1 VEGTV
6 ADVGSLISLDRGS
19 PVPLYFQVAQELQR
33 LVETGYIPAGTRLE
47 NEIQLADQLGVS
59 RPTMRRAIGY
69 LVERGLLVRRRGVGT
84 QVVRSRVQRPIDLT
98 SLYDDLASAG
108 RNPTTKVL
116 ELATV
121 PADDAAADALEVPP
135 GSPIEYLVRLR
146 SADGE
151 PIAVM
156 SNYLPVG
163 LVKLDRTEL
172 EQQGLY
178 EIIRRSGIHMRVA
191 EQSIGARIA
200 TTDEAK
206 LLGEKRGAPLL
217 TMTRTAY
224 DDFGRPVEYGS
235 HIYRASRYNFSLT
248 LVER

>member
-1 VEGTV
+1 MS
-6 ADVGSLISLDRGS
+6 DVGSLISLDRGS
-19 PVPLYFQVAQELQR
+19 PVPLYYQVAQELQR
-33 LVETGYIPAGTRLE
+33 LVEIGKIPAGTRLD

-98 SLYDDLASAG
+98 SLYDDLLSAG
-108 RNPTTKVL
+108 RNPATEVL

-121 PADDAAADALEVPP
+121 PADNSVADALEVPEDTP
-135 GSPIEYLVRLR
+135 VEHLLRLR

-151 PIAVM
+151 PIALM

-163 LVKLDRTEL
+163 LVKLDRAEL
-172 EQQGLY
+172 EHQGLY
-178 EIIRRSGIHMRVA
+178 ELIRRTGIHMRVA
-191 EQSIGARIA
+191 EQSVGARLA
-200 TTDEAK
+200 TAEEAK

-224 DDFGRPVEYGS
+224 DDFGGPVEYGS
-235 HIYRASRYNFSLT
+235 HVYRASRYNFSLT

>member
-1 VEGTV
+1 VS
-6 ADVGSLISLDRGS
+6 DVGSLIFLDRGS
-19 PVPLYFQVAQELQR
+19 PVPLYYQVAQELQR
-33 LVETGYIPAGTRLE
+33 LVEIGKIPAGTRLE

-98 SLYDDLASAG
+98 SLYDDLAAAG
-108 RNPTTKVL
+108 RNPGTDVL

-121 PADDAAADALEVPP
+121 PADNSVADALEVPEDTP
-135 GSPIEYLVRLR
+135 VEHLLRLR

-151 PIAVM
+151 PIALM

-163 LVKLDRTEL
+163 LVKLDRAEL
-172 EQQGLY
+172 EHQGLY
-178 EIIRRSGIHMRVA
+178 ELIRRAGIHMRVA
-191 EQSIGARIA
+191 EQSVGARLA
-200 TTDEAK
+200 TTEEAK

-235 HIYRASRYNFSLT
+235 HVYRASRYNFSLT

>member
-6 ADVGSLISLDRGS
+6 SDVGSLISLDRGS
-19 PVPLYFQVAQELQR
+19 PVPLYYQVAQELQR
-33 LVETGYIPAGTRLE
+33 LVEVGAIPAGTRLD
-47 NEIQLADQLGVS
+47 NEILLADQLGVS

-121 PADDAAADALEVPP
+121 PADDAVADALEVTEGAPV
-135 GSPIEYLVRLR
+135 EHLVRLR

-151 PIAVM
+151 PIAIM

-163 LVKLDRTEL
+163 LVKLDRAEL

-178 EIIRRSGIHMRVA
+178 ELIRRTGIHMRVA
-191 EQSIGARIA
+191 EQSVGARSA
-200 TTDEAK
+200 TAEEAR
-206 LLGEKRGAPLL
+206 LLRERRGAALL

-224 DDFGRPVEYGS
+224 DDFGQPVEYGS
-235 HIYRASRYNFSLT
+235 HVYRASRYNFSLT